1 MRIAR
6 SITPHW
12 YMYPPKECYS
22 ADINGYDNN
31 EALDQVGQKVN
42 LYVHIPF
49 CAMKCRFCTLVA
61 TVETS
66 SESIDK
72 YLALLQRELQILD
85 VRLRRN
91 GRSVEHLYVG
101 GGTPSIMKPWQIS
114 RLTGLLGSVFDI
126 SRTSSRTFEASPD
139 TVTIDGCFAWKDA
152 GFDRV
157 SVGVQSFNDLTL
169 KEMSRRHSGQ
179 DAKRAIRVLSDL
191 GFQSINVD
199 LIYGLPN
206 QSMEDWSVDVV
217 EAMASG
223 ATDITAH
230 PLAVRKASAFGRS
243 LREGKLTIPSLSCHP
258 EYLRSA
264 RGMLKAQG
272 WRSIGAVTF
281 SRHGT
286 GDRFASAEA
295 TLYPTIGLGAGAR
308 STLPA
313 LHVSSVDYLQP
324 TGVAAT
330 VEAYARALQAERLPW
345 YSHVS
350 IDYEE
355 NFRRKVILGLMTN
368 KIDLPQLLRE
378 GKDSCESVLRKI
390 RELIDAALVE
400 EVEGVLRLS
409 DAGVANA
416 AEVGWSLASRAIQER
431 LIEGPRQ

>member
-1 MRIAR
+1 MHIAH
-6 SITPHW
+6 STTPHW

-31 EALDQVGQKVN
+31 QALDQVGQKINV
-42 LYVHIPF
+42 YIHIPF

-72 YLALLQRELQILD
+72 YLALLQSELQLLN
-85 VRLRRN
+85 VGLGRNRRSI
-91 GRSVEHLYVG
+91 GHLYVG
-101 GGTPSIMKPWQIS
+101 GGTPSIMKSWQIA
-114 RLTGLLGSVFDI
+114 RLAELIDSVFDI
-126 SRTSSRTFEASPD
+126 SYASSRTFEASPD
-139 TVTIDGCFAWKDA
+139 TVTADGCLAWRDA

-169 KEMSRRHSGQ
+169 KGMSRQHSGQ
-179 DAKRAIRVLSDL
+179 DAKGAIRVLSDL

-199 LIYGLPN
+199 LIYGLPS
-206 QSMEDWSVDVV
+206 QSMEDWSFDVV

-243 LREGKLTIPSLSCHP
+243 LREGKLTIPNVSCHSD
-258 EYLRSA
+258 YFRLA
-264 RGMLKAQG
+264 RDVLKTQG

-281 SRHGT
+281 SRDGS

-308 STLPA
+308 STLPT

-324 TGVAAT
+324 TSVAAT
-330 VEAYARALQAERLPW
+330 VEAYAGALKAERLPW
-345 YSHVS
+345 FSHIS
-350 IDYEE
+350 MDCEE
-355 NFRRKVILGLMTN
+355 NCRRKVILGLMTD
-368 KIDLPQLLRE
+368 KVDLPLLLGE
-378 GKDSCESVLRKI
+378 AQGTCESVLRKI

-400 EVEGVLRLS
+400 ETEGVLRLT
-409 DAGVANA
+409 DAGVVNA

-431 LIEGPRQ
+431 LIEGRRQ